1 MLASLRAARYVGAF
15 LSIVVGATV
24 LAIFREQINSATVG
38 LGFLLIVLFVAIL
51 WGSKPAL
58 LASVLGLLSFNFFF
72 LPPFYTLT
80 IADPQ
85 NWGTLAAFF
94 ITAVAVGQL
103 SARARRRA
111 EEAEAGRR
119 EIRQLYEAL
128 REAFDRASEA
138 EVLRRNERMKSALLD
153 AVTHDLRTPLTAIKA
168 SATLLLEDRETPAQT
183 ETLAP
188 AEQQVLLRVISQ
200 EADKLDRFVDGIID
214 LARIEAGDLE
224 LFRNWGAVDEIIEA
238 ALTRAELLT
247 GAHRLSVLL
256 ADELPAVRVDARAVA
271 EVIYTLVENS
281 TKYSRPATEIVVQA
295 TRSSDDSVQ
304 ISVADQGPGIPQHL
318 RARVFER
325 FFQVTADGTAGQGI
339 GSSGKGGR
347 GMGLAIAKG
356 IVEAHGGHIWIESG
370 LGGQGTRVV
379 FTVPIGD
386 DEPSADDAL
395 STAAVPETAGPDK
408 RHGT

>member
-1 MLASLRAARYVGAF
+1 MPHYANQVKMLASLRAVRYLGAC
-15 LSIVVGATV
+15 LSIVAGATV

-58 LASVLGLLSFNFFF
+58 LASVLALLSFNFFF

-103 SARARRRA
+103 SARAKRRA

-247 GAHRLSVLL
+247 SAHRLSVLL
-256 ADELPAVRVDARAVA
+256 EDELPAVRVDARAVA

-281 TKYSRPATEIVVQA
+281 TKYSRPGTEIVVQA
-295 TRSSDDSVQ
+295 TRSSDDTVQ
-304 ISVADQGPGIPQHL
+304 ISVADQGPGIPQQL
-318 RARVFER
+318 RERVFER
-325 FFQVTADGTAGQGI
+325 FFQVTTDGTVGQ

-356 IVEAHGGHIWIESG
+356 SWKLTAVIFGSKADLAARVLAWHLRSQ
-370 LGGQGTRVV
+370 LGMTSRRQMS
-379 FTVPIGD
+379 P
-386 DEPSADDAL
+386 
-395 STAAVPETAGPDK
+395 
-408 RHGT
+408 